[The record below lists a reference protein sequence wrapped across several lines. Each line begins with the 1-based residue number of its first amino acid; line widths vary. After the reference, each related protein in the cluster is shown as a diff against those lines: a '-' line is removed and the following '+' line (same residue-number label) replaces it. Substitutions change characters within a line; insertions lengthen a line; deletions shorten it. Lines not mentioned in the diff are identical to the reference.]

1 MKLKVINIES
11 EIRVFKP
18 EEKWSL
24 PKTCKLCQ
32 FEWQNIFNTMMWCD
46 ELKKVVVGFLF
57 FLNTFFNLNSTSS
70 SVMLITKTKE
80 NWWQLIPMCMT
91 LLNQRDKIVNK
102 TNVLE

>member
-32 FEWQNIFNTMMWCD
+32 FEWQNIFNTMMWWTQ
-46 ELKKVVVGFLF
+46 KGGGRVPVLF
-57 FLNTFFNLNSTSS
+57 KHLF
-70 SVMLITKTKE
+70 
-80 NWWQLIPMCMT
+80 
-91 LLNQRDKIVNK
+91 
-102 TNVLE
+102 